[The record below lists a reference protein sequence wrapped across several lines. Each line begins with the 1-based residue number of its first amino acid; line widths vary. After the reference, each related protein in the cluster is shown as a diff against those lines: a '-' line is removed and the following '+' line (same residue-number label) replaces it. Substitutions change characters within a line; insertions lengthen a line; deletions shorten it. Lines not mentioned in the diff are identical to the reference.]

1 MRNPLTNENDK
12 QTNNNTNNN
21 LDARE
26 QDLIKVWTKMGASTG
41 SIVGRLIGV
50 SAALGLESI
59 RPINEALS
67 RNLQEMKKR
76 IDP

>member
-1 MRNPLTNENDK
+1 MKNSS
-12 QTNNNTNNN
+12 
-21 LDARE
+21 RE

-41 SIVGRLIGV
+41 SMLGRLIGV
-50 SAALGLESI
+50 SAAIGLESI
-59 RPINEALS
+59 RAINEPLS